1 MFNRSKRKT
10 DKITIIE
17 DRNKNSIILRKN
29 AGLFKNFINA
39 LRRKK
44 FNSGLVGSS
53 VLFSVFSPLAIFM
66 SSHFDQ
72 ASQNAYAQAV
82 ERINGIYSGA
92 AATAL
97 IDQLH
102 SPLVSTPWVT
112 GAVIGLVAITA
123 IMLLINTLA
132 FTGNNQ
138 EKEYVLDYKHEID
151 DLTDAVPDELFE
163 EYYDVMLKIQDT
175 TDDITRIEKTLKKP
189 MEPFLRDEISEQL
202 ERLRK
207 QRGKLNDRK
216 TEVHQQIS
224 QAIEEQRELKAV
236 ERKMEKE
243 VKKLREQESNNA
255 EVLEILGK
263 LSAED
268 AIDYVG
274 ELKDNEQRNSSQST
288 LN

>member
-10 DKITIIE
+10 NKITIIE

-53 VLFSVFSPLAIFM
+53 VLFSVFSPLAIFT

-112 GAVIGLVAITA
+112 GAVIGLVGITA

-151 DLTDAVPDELFE
+151 ELTDAVPDELFE
-163 EYYDVMLKIQDT
+163 EYYDVMLKIQDKT
-175 TDDITRIEKTLKKP
+175 GDITRIEKTLKKP
-189 MEPFLRDEISEQL
+189 MMPFLRDEISEQL

-207 QRGKLNDRK
+207 QRGKLNDKK
-216 TEVHQQIS
+216 TKVHQQIS

>member
-10 DKITIIE
+10 NKITIIE

-72 ASQNAYAQAV
+72 ASQNGYAQAV
-82 ERINGIYSGA
+82 ERINEIYSGA
-92 AATAL
+92 AAAAL

-102 SPLVSTPWVT
+102 SPFVSTPWVT
-112 GAVIGLVAITA
+112 GAVIGLVGITA

-138 EKEYVLDYKHEID
+138 EKEYVLDYKHKID
-151 DLTDAVPDELFE
+151 ELTEAVPAELFE
-163 EYYDVMLKIQDT
+163 EYFDVMLEIQEK

-189 MEPFLRDEISEQL
+189 MMPFLRDEISEQL
-202 ERLRK
+202 ERLRE
-207 QRGKLNDRK
+207 QRGELNNRK

-224 QAIEEQRELKAV
+224 QAIEEQRELKDI
-236 ERKMEKE
+236 EKKIKIE
-243 VKKLREQESNNA
+243 VKKLKEQEVNNA
-255 EVLEILGK
+255 EVLEILDE
-263 LSAED
+263 LTSEN
-268 AIDYVG
+268 DYF
-274 ELKDNEQRNSSQST
+274 EKINDNEQRNSSQSA

>member
-10 DKITIIE
+10 NKITIIE
-17 DRNKNSIILRKN
+17 DRDKNSIILRKN

-53 VLFSVFSPLAIFM
+53 VLFSLFSPLTIFM

-72 ASQNAYAQAV
+72 ASQTVYAEAV

-97 IDQLH
+97 IEQLH
-102 SPLVSTPWVT
+102 SPFVSTPWVT
-112 GAVIGLVAITA
+112 GAVIGLVSITA

-151 DLTDAVPDELFE
+151 ELTDAVPGELFE
-163 EYYDVMLKIQDT
+163 EYYDVMLEIQDR

-224 QAIEEQRELKAV
+224 QAIEEQRKLKAV
-236 ERKMEKE
+236 EEKMKSEM
-243 VKKLREQESNNA
+243 KKLKEQESNNA

-263 LSAED
+263 LSAENE
-268 AIDYVG
+268 IDYV
-274 ELKDNEQRNSSQST
+274 EKLKDNEQRNSSQST